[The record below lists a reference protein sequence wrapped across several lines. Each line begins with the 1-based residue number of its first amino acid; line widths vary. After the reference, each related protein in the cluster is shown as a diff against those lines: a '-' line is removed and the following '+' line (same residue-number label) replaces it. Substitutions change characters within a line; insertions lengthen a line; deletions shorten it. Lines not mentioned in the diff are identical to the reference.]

1 MGTGTGTGT
10 FMLIKSG
17 NCVYGVAML
26 FWVFRF
32 RFRVATFFHL
42 PPRVAPGRNRKGMTH
57 PAPGCTCPLLLNR
70 KNFVTDGGVKFR
82 NEFSKLA
89 HCNFCNTRVH
99 GHEACGQEVCF
110 VFKVIRIQLVV
121 TRLEFV
127 VAARCRVVGGGWL
140 VRLWVGGS
148 TQQLVLQGQNA
159 TSTWPQCGQFE
170 GPLSRLST
178 CLFFADM
185 FAWVPGILIH
195 WQGKQKRKS
204 QAICDLKTS
213 GMG

>member
-110 VFKVIRIQLVV
+110 CLKL
-121 TRLEFV
+121 LEFSWLLRGWNLWWLQGAGWWV
-127 VAARCRVVGGGWL
+127 VDGWSDFE
-140 VRLWVGGS
+140 WVGLRNSWCSRARMRPVLGRS
-148 TQQLVLQGQNA
+148 VVNLKDPCLASALVCF
-159 TSTWPQCGQFE
+159 SPI
-170 GPLSRLST
+170 
-178 CLFFADM
+178 CLRECRGF
-185 FAWVPGILIH
+185 
-195 WQGKQKRKS
+195 
-204 QAICDLKTS
+204 
-213 GMG
+213 